1 MKCQLGFSL
10 TLALAFSLFAQNAES
25 TRVENAGKVMEQIL
39 DAPER
44 IPQDVLDQA
53 GCVVIVPSV
62 LKFAVGIGGSYGPG
76 VMTCRG
82 GIGFYGPW
90 GAPALVALEGSSA
103 ELQLSGSGTDFVLLL
118 MSPRAADHLLKG
130 KVKLGDDA
138 SAAAGPVGSANLRE
152 AYVTVR
158 AEILSYSRARG
169 LLAGIS
175 LGGSTLRPDSGAN
188 KNLYGQDISAKD
200 IVFNRAVSVPDCA
213 KNLLATLQK
222 ASPTKKV
229 KAVPK

>member
-1 MKCQLGFSL
+1 
-10 TLALAFSLFAQNAES
+10 
-25 TRVENAGKVMEQIL
+25 MEQIL
-39 DAPER
+39 EAPKR

-90 GAPALVALEGSSA
+90 GAPAMVALEGSSA
-103 ELQLSGSGTDFVLLL
+103 ELQLSGSPTDFVLLL
-118 MSPRAADHLLKG
+118 TSPRAADRLLKG
-130 KVKLGDDA
+130 KVKLGDDV
-138 SAAAGPVGSANLRE
+138 SAATGPVGSTTLKETNT
-152 AYVTVR
+152 TVR
-158 AEILSYSRARG
+158 AEILSYSRVRG
-169 LLAGIS
+169 LFAGIS
-175 LGGSTLRPDSGAN
+175 LGVSTLRPDNGAN

-200 IVFNRAVSVPDCA
+200 IVFNKAVSVPDCA

-229 KAVPK
+229 KAAPK